1 MLILLSPAKTIDF
14 TIEPQTSKFTLP
26 EFTVEAQKLVQI
38 LRKYSSRQL
47 QELMSINAA
56 LADLN
61 AKRFFDWHLP
71 FTPENAKQALLVFKG
86 EVYTGLEAQNLSPAD
101 LDFAQNHLR
110 ILSGLYGVLRPLD
123 LIQPYRLE
131 MGTRLKTP
139 KGADLY
145 EFWESKITK
154 SIRKALAQ
162 SGSNLLINLASNE
175 YFKSLDAKKLGAE
188 VVTPMFKDFHNGEYR
203 FLTIYGKR
211 ARGMMTRFIIRHQIS
226 HPEDIKS
233 FDEDGYIFNP
243 SLSKGNERVFTR
255 G

>member
-14 TIEPQTSKFTLP
+14 SVQPQTTVFTQP
-26 EFTVEAQKLVQI
+26 EFAHEAQSLVQI
-38 LRKYSSRQL
+38 LRKFRPKQL
-47 QELMSINAA
+47 QELMSINPG

-61 AKRFFDWHLP
+61 AKRFYDWNLP

-86 EVYTGLEAQNLSPAD
+86 EVYTGLEAQHLSTAD
-101 LDFAQNHLR
+101 LEFAQNHLR
-110 ILSGLYGVLRPLD
+110 ILSGFYGVLRPLD

-131 MGTRLKTP
+131 MGTRLKTR
-139 KGADLY
+139 KGTDLY
-145 EFWESKITK
+145 DFWGNKITK
-154 SIRKALAQ
+154 SIKKAMAE
-162 SGSNLLINLASNE
+162 SGGNLLINLASNE

-188 VVTPMFKDFHNGEYR
+188 IITPMFKDFHNGQYR

-226 HPEDIKS
+226 SAEDIKS
-233 FDEDGYIFNP
+233 FEEDGYIFHP
-243 SLSKGNERVFTR
+243 GLSKGNEWVFTR

>member
-14 TIEPQTSKFTLP
+14 SVKPQTTSFTQP
-26 EFTVEAQKLVQI
+26 EFAEEAQKLVHI

-47 QELMSINAA
+47 QELMSINAS

-61 AKRFFDWHLP
+61 AKRFFEWHLP

-86 EVYTGLEAQNLSPAD
+86 EVYTGLEAQNLSTAD

-110 ILSGLYGVLRPLD
+110 VLSGLYGVLRPLD

-145 EFWESKITK
+145 DFWGNKITK
-154 SIRKALAQ
+154 SVKKAIFE
-162 SGSNLLINLASNE
+162 SGGNLLINLASNE

-188 VVTPMFKDFHNGEYR
+188 TITPMFKDFHNGQYR

-211 ARGMMTRFIIRHQIS
+211 ARGMMTRFIIQNQIS
-226 HPEDIKS
+226 NPQDIQS

-243 SLSKGNERVFTR
+243 GLSRGNDWVFTR